1 MTIYIALLRGINVSG
16 KKKIKMADL
25 RSHLEELN
33 FQNIKT
39 YIQSG
44 NILFKSD
51 ETDQSVLEQQIKDK
65 IEEKYG
71 FDVPVMVKLA
81 TDFQHVIDNN
91 PFAKDETNDIKCMH
105 ITFLGSLPTQEQVD
119 HLATYSYPSEEYVL
133 ENKDIYFYAPN
144 GYGRAKMNNN
154 FFEKKLKVRATTR
167 NWKTVNKLFLMVNE
181 L

>member
-1 MTIYIALLRGINVSG
+1 MITYITLLRGINVSG

-33 FQNIKT
+33 FKNIKT

-44 NILFKSD
+44 NILFKST
-51 ETDQSVLEQQIKDK
+51 ETSLSTLEKQVKDK
-65 IEEKYG
+65 IQEKYG
-71 FDVPVMVKLA
+71 FDVPVMVKQA
-81 TDFQHVIDNN
+81 IDFQRVIDNN
-91 PFAKDETNDIKCMH
+91 PFAKDESNDIKCMH

-133 ENKDIYFYAPN
+133 ENQDIYYYAPN

-154 FFEKKLKVRATTR
+154 FFEKKLKVSATTR
-167 NWKTVNKLFLMVNE
+167 NWRTVNKLSEMAKE

>member
-1 MTIYIALLRGINVSG
+1 MITYIALLRGINVSG

-25 RSHLEELN
+25 RSHLEELK
-33 FQNIKT
+33 FKNIKT

-44 NILFKSD
+44 NILFKST
-51 ETDQSVLEQQIKDK
+51 ETNQAVLEQQIKDK
-65 IEEKYG
+65 IEKKYG

-81 TDFQHVIDNN
+81 TDFQRVIENN
-91 PFAKDETNDIKCMH
+91 PFIKDEANDIKCMH
-105 ITFLGSLPTQEQVD
+105 ITFLGSLPTQEQID
-119 HLATYSYPSEEYVL
+119 HLATYNYPSEEYLL

-167 NWKTVNKLFLMVNE
+167 NWKTVNKLLVMANE

>member
-1 MTIYIALLRGINVSG
+1 MTTYIALLRGINVSG

-25 RSHLEELN
+25 RSHLAELN
-33 FQNIKT
+33 LQNIKT

-44 NILFKSD
+44 NILFKSA
-51 ETDQSVLEQQIKDK
+51 ETNQAVLEQQIKNK

-81 TDFQHVIDNN
+81 TDFQRVIENN
-91 PFAKDETNDIKCMH
+91 PFAKDESNDIKCMH
-105 ITFLGSLPTQEQVD
+105 ITFLGSVPVQEQID
-119 HLATYSYPSEEYVL
+119 HLATYNYPSEEYVL
-133 ENKDIYFYAPN
+133 EDKDIYFYAPN
-144 GYGRAKMNNN
+144 GYGRAKMTNN

-167 NWKTVNKLFLMVNE
+167 NWKTVNKLFVMANE

>member
-1 MTIYIALLRGINVSG
+1 MTTYIALLRGINVSG

-25 RSHLEELN
+25 RSHLQELKL
-33 FQNIKT
+33 QNIKT

-51 ETDQSVLEQQIKDK
+51 ETNQSILEQQIKDK
-65 IEEKYG
+65 ITEKYG

-81 TDFQHVIDNN
+81 TDFQRVIESNS
-91 PFAKDETNDIKCMH
+91 FAKDETNDIKCMH
-105 ITFLGSLPTQEQVD
+105 ITFLGSSPTQENID
-119 HLATYSYPSEEYVL
+119 HLATYNYPSEEYFL
-133 ENKDIYFYAPN
+133 EGKDIYFYAPN

-167 NWKTVNKLFLMVNE
+167 NWKTVNKLFIMANE